1 MRLLQE
7 DESGDAAPSKKT
19 INFIIK
25 RGRRGVLCHVS
36 DDVYATSYCGMHR
49 TYGGNSGGGGGAEF
63 LDKIFIAMHAAIY
76 YRCML
81 KGRLD
86 YFRCKAA
93 IL

>member
-1 MRLLQE
+1 
-7 DESGDAAPSKKT
+7 
-19 INFIIK
+19 
-25 RGRRGVLCHVS
+25 
-36 DDVYATSYCGMHR
+36 MHR